1 MAKRRKSLSE
11 TEVRTILAVWES
23 VLEHTHWNYQ
33 EMNCFI
39 GSLTIEEMQELYSKL
54 KKWYNVD
61 PEWEE
66 LKEYYVEVGAIAS
79 YEGI

>member
-54 KKWYNVD
+54 RNWYNKD
-61 PEWEE
+61 AIEAEREEW
-66 LKEYYVEVGAIAS
+66 
-79 YEGI
+79 